1 MDNRKWTT
9 PEDLKNLLCELVS
22 WNSET
27 FSEGEKSFPEKT
39 RDKLNALTYFR
50 EHPDRISLH
59 QADLGRAY
67 LTALYKHEDI
77 RQTVVLVSHFDTVQT
92 EEYGELQPLAYYP
105 EKLTKALK
113 AYKGILDPDAIQDLE
128 SGDYLFGRG
137 TMDMKMGLAMHMAL
151 LEKASI
157 EQWPINLLLVTVP
170 DEEVNSSGM
179 RSAVSTMADL
189 QHTYDLD
196 YQLFLNSEPSFTQKP
211 GDTNHYIYSGT
222 MGKVMPAALFYG
234 KESHVGEPLKGMT
247 ANYIASF
254 LTQRMEWNP
263 RFQEEHLGEQTPLP
277 VSLQQRD
284 LKQYYSTQTPARAQA
299 LYNVFLMQRS
309 ANDIMDLFAQ
319 TANDAAKSCNA
330 AYQKIL
336 KHEQTSGIGNVRV
349 LRYNE
354 LETHARQHYGDA
366 YVENIRA
373 EVSADSTMD
382 ERDKSL
388 QIADQL
394 MISCQELAPAIVLL
408 FAPPYYPAVN
418 TSKETITKEA
428 IQLLKDM
435 GEQYGI
441 DLKPIHYFNG
451 ICDLSYVNYQ
461 GTDDGLVSYEKNTPV
476 WGMDYHIPFEI
487 MQNLQAPV
495 LNVGP
500 FGKDPHQMTER
511 LHKQNAFR
519 YTPAMLEGLINRLF
533 C

>member
-1 MDNRKWTT
+1 MENRKWSA
-9 PEDLKNLLCELVS
+9 PKDLENLLCELVS

-27 FSEGEKSFPEKT
+27 FSEGEKSFPDKT
-39 RDKLNALTYFR
+39 HAKLRALAHFQ

-67 LTALYKHEDI
+67 LTALYKRDDI
-77 RQTVVLVSHFDTVQT
+77 KQTVVLISHFDTVQT
-92 EEYGELQPLAYYP
+92 EEYGELQPLAYHP
-105 EKLTKALK
+105 EKLTEALQ
-113 AYKGILDPDAIQDLE
+113 AYKGILDQDAVHDLE
-128 SGDYLFGRG
+128 AGNYLFGRG

-179 RSAVSTMADL
+179 RRAVSTMIDL
-189 QHTYDLD
+189 QYNYDLD

-222 MGKVMPAALFYG
+222 MGKIMPAALFYG

-247 ANYIASF
+247 ANFIASF
-254 LTQRMEWNP
+254 FTPRMEWNP
-263 RFQEEHLGEQTPLP
+263 LFQEEHLGERTPLP

-299 LYNVFLMQRS
+299 LYNVFLLQRPAS
-309 ANDIMDLFAQ
+309 DIMDLFER
-319 TANDAAKSCNA
+319 TANDAADACNA
-330 AYQKIL
+330 SYQKICE
-336 KHEQTSGIGNVRV
+336 HEQVDGIGNVRV
-349 LRYNE
+349 LRYDE
-354 LETHARQHYGDA
+354 LETYARQQYGDA

-373 EVSADSTMD
+373 EVSANDALD
-382 ERDKSL
+382 ERDKSF

-394 MISCQELAPAIVLL
+394 MIGCQELTPAIVLL
-408 FAPPYYPAVN
+408 FAPPFYPAVN
-418 TSKETITKEA
+418 SSEETVTNEA
-428 IQLLKDM
+428 IELLEDM
-435 GEQYGI
+435 GEHYGI

-451 ICDLSYVNYQ
+451 ICDLSYVSYQ
-461 GTDDGLVSYEKNTPV
+461 GTDEGWVSYEKNLPV
-476 WGMDYHIPFEI
+476 WGTDYYIPFES
-487 MQNLQAPV
+487 MQQLQAPV

-511 LHKQNAFR
+511 LHKQSAFQH
-519 YTPAMLEGLINRLF
+519 TPAMLERLISQLF